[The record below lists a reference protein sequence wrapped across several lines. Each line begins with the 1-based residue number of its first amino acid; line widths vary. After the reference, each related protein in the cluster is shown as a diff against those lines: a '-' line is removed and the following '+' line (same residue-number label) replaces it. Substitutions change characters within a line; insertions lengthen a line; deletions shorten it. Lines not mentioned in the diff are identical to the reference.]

1 MGWRPTVAQTF
12 SYFSASS
19 TADAEVSNCVPTTF
33 IPTSASAARRITASR
48 SSAYATKFVCVC
60 ASKYFNCISIFTR
73 EKGCWF
79 FICKNGLFDDAVRFG
94 HEGFQHTDNFV
105 QFRRKLFDKCLS
117 FFWFRLYE
125 FEWLSVIYLL
135 VQRLYLV
142 PHIIKRHIVLVCIE
156 CIGVFFW
163 KPLWFGARDGLSKIG
178 FSECHDA
185 GRYVAKTICKV
196 RVVPFIE
203 LFPRHV
209 RIFERM
215 YVAEKQAPCRI
226 GAIAVDEFVGADDI
240 AERFAHLL
248 SAGID
253 ESVVDDTVGVLDAAR
268 HKHCLPHNRLKAH
281 LILAGKL

>member
-1 MGWRPTVAQTF
+1 M
-12 SYFSASS
+12 
-19 TADAEVSNCVPTTF
+19 VS
-33 IPTSASAARRITASR
+33 SR
-48 SSAYATKFVCVC
+48 SLSYATKFVCVC
-60 ASKYFNCISIFTR
+60 ASKYFNCISIFPR
-73 EKGCWF
+73 EKSRWF
-79 FICKNGLFDDAVRFG
+79 LIGEDGLFDDAVRFG

-125 FEWLSVIYLL
+125 FEWFSVIYLL

-142 PHIIKRHIVLVCIE
+142 PHIIKRHIVLVRIE

-163 KPLWFGARDGLSKIG
+163 KTLWFGARDGLSKIG
-178 FSECHDA
+178 FSKRHDA
-185 GRYVAKTICKV
+185 RRHIAQAIGKV
-196 RVVPFIE
+196 CVVPFIE

-226 GAIAVDEFVGADDI
+226 GAIAIDEFVGADDI

-253 ESVVDDTVGVLDAAR
+253 EPMVDDAVGVLDAAR
-268 HKHCLPHNRLKAH
+268 HEHCLPHNRLKAH
-281 LILAGKL
+281 LILAGKLQYAPLLPEFLKLSFSIVRPT